1 MKEKS
6 ANTTGKKKLIYY
18 LILAIS
24 VALLVTA
31 TVLTV
36 YFVAGGDDI
45 VLDNPPEQQN
55 PVTPPDDSNKPQE
68 PDKPTTGDDPV
79 KFVNPI
85 AFETAS
91 VSHNEIFFNQTAD
104 MYYKHQGIDIAAE
117 AGTEVVAMADGTV
130 EQIYLGKTLGNEI
143 VINHGDGLKTVYR
156 FVDAIDGLK
165 AGDTV
170 KQGQKFASV
179 SSAES
184 GSERKDGA
192 HLHLEITLNGKAAD
206 PVEYLN
212 YGK

>member
-45 VLDNPPEQQN
+45 VLDKPPEQQT
-55 PVTPPDDSNKPQE
+55 PVDPPDDNKPQE
-68 PDKPTTGDDPV
+68 PDKPTTGDDTV
-79 KFVNPI
+79 KFVNPV

-91 VSHNEIFFNQTAD
+91 VSHNEIIYNETSD
-104 MYYKHQGIDIAAE
+104 MYYKHQGVDIAVE